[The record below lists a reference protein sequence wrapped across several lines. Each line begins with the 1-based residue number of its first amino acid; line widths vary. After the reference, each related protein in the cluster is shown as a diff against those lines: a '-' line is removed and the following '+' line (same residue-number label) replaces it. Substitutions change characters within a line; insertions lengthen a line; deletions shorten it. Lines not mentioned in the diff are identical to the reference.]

1 MPGYDPVRDLR
12 DSSNQSNFDIRHSAP
27 TEENARE
34 LMAGSSNTQ
43 ESSSNGT
50 NLEAIPKES
59 VTHGEAPMEPIAY
72 QPTYRWS
79 APTTILTPITFEEM
93 ERRRARSKNPLRH
106 RERNTDDS
114 VGGRIRPY
122 AEISA
127 ENGSVAEHYNKRQNI
142 DRETRES
149 SPIIPLKRFN
159 NWIKS
164 ALIAMYAQP
173 ALGEHAQARV
183 LEMGCGKGGDLMK
196 WDRQH
201 PSILVMIDVA
211 EVSVNQARERYESGR
226 FRWPA
231 SFFAFDCFREPLSSH
246 IPQEI
251 LDPKFDTISLQ
262 FCMHYGWDTE
272 EHARVMLKNIAQ
284 NLRPGGTFIGTTPD
298 SETLMGRLD
307 AIDSEGELSFGNEN
321 YRIEFEH
328 RYEDGE
334 KPFGNKYHFWLEDAV
349 DDVPEYVVEWATFER
364 LAEEYGLKL
373 LYRSR
378 FDQILADGYEKPRL
392 RSLLERMRVVN
403 PKQVAETGEVS
414 PAMPASMWDVCTLY
428 VGFAFEKVAL

>member
-12 DSSNQSNFDIRHSAP
+12 DSRNQSNSETRNSAQI
-27 TEENARE
+27 EEDRPE
-34 LMAGSSNTQ
+34 RMVESPITQ
-43 ESSSNGT
+43 GPLPNGT
-50 NLEAIPKES
+50 DQGAIPKES
-59 VTHGEAPMEPIAY
+59 VTHGEGSMEPIAY

-79 APTTILTPITFEEM
+79 EPTTILTPMTIEEM
-93 ERRRARSKNPLRH
+93 ERRRFRSKNPLRH
-106 RERNTDDS
+106 KERNADES

-122 AEISA
+122 AEFNA

-142 DRETRES
+142 DREARES

-211 EVSVNQARERYESGR
+211 EVSVDQARERYESGR

-251 LDPKFDTISLQ
+251 LAAKFDTISLQ

-272 EHARVMLKNIAQ
+272 EHARVMLENIAQ

-298 SETLMGRLD
+298 SETLMGRLE
-307 AIDSEGELSFGNEN
+307 AINSEAELSFGNEN

-328 RYEDGE
+328 RYEPGE

-378 FDQILADGYEKPRL
+378 FDQILADGYDKPRL
-392 RSLLERMRVVN
+392 RSLLERMRVVD
-403 PKQVAETGEVS
+403 PEQVAETGEVT

-428 VGFAFEKVAL
+428 IGFAFEKVEL